1 MIMPLYDDNS
11 KRVRVP
17 FVNYILIAINI
28 FVFAMFQDFGE
39 NERFVYTFSAGPAEI
54 ISGKDIQSGPTVLGK
69 KPSGEEIIRPGLEPT
84 PFTVYITLITSMFM
98 HGSIGHILGN
108 MLFLWIFGDNVED
121 RLGHLQYL
129 LFYII
134 AGILASLAH
143 VATCVL
149 LQSDLLTPS
158 LGASGAISGVM
169 GAYLLFFP
177 NNSVTVLIFRFVA
190 TVPAMVAVGLWFA
203 MQLFSSFMELG
214 AGEGGGVAYGAHIG
228 GFIAGLPLAYFI
240 DKAFGD
246 GKQNALWVET
256 PNIEG

>member
-11 KRVRVP
+11 QRIRTP
-17 FVNYILIAINI
+17 FVNYTLIAINI
-28 FVFAMFQDFGE
+28 FVFVMFQNFGE
-39 NERFVYTFSAGPAEI
+39 NERFVYTFSAVPAEI
-54 ISGKDIQSGPTVLGK
+54 ISGKDIQTSPTVLGK
-69 KPSGEEIIRPGLEPT
+69 TRSGEEIIRPGLEPT

-98 HGSIGHILGN
+98 HGGIGHILGN

-129 LFYII
+129 LFYITV
-134 AGILASLAH
+134 GILASLAH
-143 VATCVL
+143 VATCVVL
-149 LQSDLLTPS
+149 KSDLLTPS

-177 NNSVTVLIFRFVA
+177 NNSVTVLIFRFVT
-190 TVPAMVAVGLWFA
+190 TVPAIVAVGLWFA

-228 GFIAGLPLAYFI
+228 GFIAGIPLAFFI
-240 DKAFGD
+240 DKTLSE
-246 GKQNALWVET
+246 GKQNASWTQNL
-256 PNIEG
+256 

>member
-11 KRVRVP
+11 QRIRTP

-28 FVFAMFQDFGE
+28 FVFVMFQNFGE
-39 NERFVYTFSAGPAEI
+39 NERFIYTFSAVPAEI
-54 ISGKDIQSGPTVLGK
+54 ISGKDIQSSPTVLGK
-69 KPSGEEIIRPGLEPT
+69 TRSGEEIIRPGLEPT

-98 HGSIGHILGN
+98 HGGIGHILGN

-134 AGILASLAH
+134 VGILASLAH

-149 LQSDLLTPS
+149 LKSDLLTPS

-169 GAYLLFFP
+169 GAYLIFYP
-177 NNSVTVLIFRFVA
+177 NNSVTVLIFRFVT
-190 TVPAMVAVGLWFA
+190 TVPAIVAVGLWFA

-228 GFIAGLPLAYFI
+228 GFITGIPLAFFI
-240 DKAFGD
+240 DKTLSE
-246 GKQNALWVET
+246 GKQNASWTQNL
-256 PNIEG
+256 

>member
-1 MIMPLYDDNS
+1 MPLYDDNS

-28 FVFAMFQDFGE
+28 FVFVMFQNFGE
-39 NERFVYTFSAGPAEI
+39 NERFVYTFSAVPAEI
-54 ISGKDIQSGPTVLGK
+54 ISGKDIQSSPTVLGK
-69 KPSGEEIIRPGLEPT
+69 THSGEEIIRPGLEPT

-134 AGILASLAH
+134 VGILASLAH

-149 LQSDLLTPS
+149 LKSDLLTPS

-169 GAYLLFFP
+169 GAYLIFYP
-177 NNSVTVLIFRFVA
+177 NNSVTVLIFRFVT
-190 TVPAMVAVGLWFA
+190 TVPAIVAVGLWFA

-228 GFIAGLPLAYFI
+228 GFIAGIPLAFFI
-240 DKAFGD
+240 DKTLSE
-246 GKQNALWVET
+246 GKQNASWTQNL
-256 PNIEG
+256 

>member
-1 MIMPLYDDNS
+1 MPLYDDNS
-11 KRVRVP
+11 QRIRTP
-17 FVNYILIAINI
+17 FVNYSLIAINI
-28 FVFAMFQDFGE
+28 FVFVMFQNFGE
-39 NERFVYTFSAGPAEI
+39 NERFIYTFSAVPAEI
-54 ISGKDIQSGPTVLGK
+54 ISGKDIQSSPTVLGK
-69 KPSGEEIIRPGLEPT
+69 TRSGEEIIRPGLEPT

-98 HGSIGHILGN
+98 HGGIGHILGN

-134 AGILASLAH
+134 VGILASLAH

-149 LQSDLLTPS
+149 LKSDLLTPS

-169 GAYLLFFP
+169 GAYLIFYP
-177 NNSVTVLIFRFVA
+177 NNSVTVLIFRFVT
-190 TVPAMVAVGLWFA
+190 TVPAIVAVGLWFA

-228 GFIAGLPLAYFI
+228 GFIAGIPLAFFI
-240 DKAFGD
+240 DKTLSE
-246 GKQNALWVET
+246 GKQNASWTQNL
-256 PNIEG
+256 

>member
-11 KRVRVP
+11 QRIRTP
-17 FVNYILIAINI
+17 FVNYTLIAINI
-28 FVFAMFQDFGE
+28 FVFVMFQNFGE
-39 NERFVYTFSAGPAEI
+39 NERFVYTFSAVPAEI
-54 ISGKDIQSGPTVLGK
+54 ISGKDIQSSPTVLGK
-69 KPSGEEIIRPGLEPT
+69 TRSGEEIIRPGLEPT

-98 HGSIGHILGN
+98 HGGIGHILGN

-129 LFYII
+129 LFYITV
-134 AGILASLAH
+134 GVLASLAH

-149 LQSDLLTPS
+149 LKSDLLTPS

-177 NNSVTVLIFRFVA
+177 NNSVTVLIFRFVT
-190 TVPAMVAVGLWFA
+190 TVPAIVAVGLWFA

-228 GFIAGLPLAYFI
+228 GFIAGLPLAFFI
-240 DKAFGD
+240 DKTLSE
-246 GKQNALWVET
+246 GKQNASWTQNL
-256 PNIEG
+256 

>member
-11 KRVRVP
+11 QRIRTP
-17 FVNYILIAINI
+17 FVNYTLIAINI
-28 FVFAMFQDFGE
+28 FVFVMFQNFGE
-39 NERFVYTFSAGPAEI
+39 NERFVYTFSAVPAEI
-54 ISGKDIQSGPTVLGK
+54 ISGKDIQSSPTVLGK
-69 KPSGEEIIRPGLEPT
+69 TRSGEEIIRPGLEPT

-98 HGSIGHILGN
+98 HGGIGHILGN

-134 AGILASLAH
+134 VGILASLAH

-169 GAYLLFFP
+169 GAYILFFP
-177 NNSVTVLIFRFVA
+177 NNSVTVLIFRFVT
-190 TVPAMVAVGLWFA
+190 TVPASVAVGLWFA

-228 GFIAGLPLAYFI
+228 GFIAGLPLAFFI
-240 DKAFGD
+240 DKTLGK
-246 GKQNALWVET
+246 GKQNASWTQNL
-256 PNIEG
+256 

>member
-11 KRVRVP
+11 QRIRTP
-17 FVNYILIAINI
+17 FVNYTLIAINI
-28 FVFAMFQDFGE
+28 FVFVMFQNFGE
-39 NERFVYTFSAGPAEI
+39 NERFVYTFSAVPAEI
-54 ISGKDIQSGPTVLGK
+54 ISGKDIQSSPTVLGK
-69 KPSGEEIIRPGLEPT
+69 TRSGEEIIRPGLEPT

-98 HGSIGHILGN
+98 HGGIGHILGN

-134 AGILASLAH
+134 VGILASLAH

-149 LQSDLLTPS
+149 LKSDLLTPS

-177 NNSVTVLIFRFVA
+177 NNSVTVLIFRFVT
-190 TVPAMVAVGLWFA
+190 TVPAIVAVGLWFA

-228 GFIAGLPLAYFI
+228 GFIAGLPLAFFI
-240 DKAFGD
+240 DKTLGE
-246 GKQNALWVET
+246 GKQNASWTQNL
-256 PNIEG
+256 

>member
-11 KRVRVP
+11 QRIRTP

-28 FVFAMFQDFGE
+28 FVFVMFQNFGE
-39 NERFVYTFSAGPAEI
+39 NERFVYTFSAVPAEI
-54 ISGKDIQSGPTVLGK
+54 ISGKDIQSSPTVLGK
-69 KPSGEEIIRPGLEPT
+69 TRSGEEIIRPGLEPT

-98 HGSIGHILGN
+98 HGGIGHILGN

-134 AGILASLAH
+134 VGILASLAH

-149 LQSDLLTPS
+149 LKSDLLTPS

-169 GAYLLFFP
+169 GAYLIFYP
-177 NNSVTVLIFRFVA
+177 NNSVTVLIFRFVT
-190 TVPAMVAVGLWFA
+190 TVPAIVAVGLWFA

-228 GFIAGLPLAYFI
+228 GFIAGIPLAFFI
-240 DKAFGD
+240 DKTLSE
-246 GKQNALWVET
+246 GKQNASWTQNL
-256 PNIEG
+256 

>member
-11 KRVRVP
+11 QRIRTP
-17 FVNYILIAINI
+17 FVNYTLIAINI
-28 FVFAMFQDFGE
+28 FVFAMFQNFGE
-39 NERFVYTFSAGPAEI
+39 NERFVYTFSAVPAEI
-54 ISGKDIQSGPTVLGK
+54 ISGKDIQSSPTVLGK
-69 KPSGEEIIRPGLEPT
+69 TRSGEEIIRPGLEPT

-98 HGSIGHILGN
+98 HGGIGHILGN

-134 AGILASLAH
+134 VGILASLAH

-149 LQSDLLTPS
+149 LKSDLLTPS

-169 GAYLLFFP
+169 GAYLIFYP
-177 NNSVTVLIFRFVA
+177 NNSVTVLIFRFVT
-190 TVPAMVAVGLWFA
+190 TVPAIVAVGLWFA

-228 GFIAGLPLAYFI
+228 GFIAGIPLAFFI
-240 DKAFGD
+240 DKTLSE
-246 GKQNALWVET
+246 GKQNASWTQNL
-256 PNIEG
+256 

>member
-28 FVFAMFQDFGE
+28 FVFVMFQNFGE
-39 NERFVYTFSAGPAEI
+39 NERFIYTFSAVPAEI
-54 ISGKDIQSGPTVLGK
+54 ISGKDIQSDPTVLGK

-98 HGSIGHILGN
+98 HAGVGHILGN

-129 LFYII
+129 VFYMI
-134 AGILASLAH
+134 AGVLASLAH

-177 NNSVTVLIFRFVA
+177 NNSVTVLIFRFIA

-240 DKAFGD
+240 DK
-246 GKQNALWVET
+246 
-256 PNIEG
+256 

>member
-11 KRVRVP
+11 QRIRTP

-28 FVFAMFQDFGE
+28 FVFVMFQNFGE
-39 NERFVYTFSAGPAEI
+39 NERFIYTFSAVPAEI
-54 ISGKDIQSGPTVLGK
+54 ISGKDIQSSPTVLGK
-69 KPSGEEIIRPGLEPT
+69 TRSGEEIIRPGLEPT

-98 HGSIGHILGN
+98 HGGIGHILGN

-134 AGILASLAH
+134 VGILASLAH

-149 LQSDLLTPS
+149 LKSDLLTPS

-169 GAYLLFFP
+169 GAYLIFYP
-177 NNSVTVLIFRFVA
+177 NNSVTVLIFRFVT
-190 TVPAMVAVGLWFA
+190 TVPAIVAVGLWFA
-203 MQLFSSFMELG
+203 MQLFSSFMEFG

-228 GFIAGLPLAYFI
+228 GFIAGLPLAFFI
-240 DKAFGD
+240 DKTLSEGN
-246 GKQNALWVET
+246 QNASWTQNL
-256 PNIEG
+256 

>member
-1 MIMPLYDDNS
+1 MPLYDDNS
-11 KRVRVP
+11 QRIRTP
-17 FVNYILIAINI
+17 FINYILIAINL
-28 FVFAMFQDFGE
+28 FVFVMFQNFGE
-39 NERFVYTFSAGPAEI
+39 NERFIYTFSAVPAEI

-69 KPSGEEIIRPGLEPT
+69 TRSGEEIIRPGLEPT

-149 LQSDLLTPS
+149 IQSDLLTPS

-190 TVPAMVAVGLWFA
+190 TVPAIVAVGLWFA

-214 AGEGGGVAYGAHIG
+214 PGEGGGVAYGAHIG
-228 GFIAGLPLAYFI
+228 GFIVGLPLAFFI
-240 DKAFGD
+240 DKALSE
-246 GKQNALWVET
+246 GKQNASWGQT
-256 PNIEG
+256 P

>member
-11 KRVRVP
+11 QRIRTP

-28 FVFAMFQDFGE
+28 FVFVMFQNFGE
-39 NERFVYTFSAGPAEI
+39 NERFIYTFSAVPAEI
-54 ISGKDIQSGPTVLGK
+54 ISGKDIQSSPTVLGK
-69 KPSGEEIIRPGLEPT
+69 TRSGEEIIRPGLEPT

-98 HGSIGHILGN
+98 HGGIGHILGN

-134 AGILASLAH
+134 VGILASLAH

-149 LQSDLLTPS
+149 LKSDLLTPS

-169 GAYLLFFP
+169 GAYLLFYP
-177 NNSVTVLIFRFVA
+177 NNSVTVLIFRFVT
-190 TVPAMVAVGLWFA
+190 TVPAIVAVGLWFA

-228 GFIAGLPLAYFI
+228 GFIAGSPLAFFI
-240 DKAFGD
+240 DKTLSE
-246 GKQNALWVET
+246 GKQNASWTQNL
-256 PNIEG
+256 

>member
-11 KRVRVP
+11 QRNRTP
-17 FVNYILIAINI
+17 FVNYTLIAINI
-28 FVFAMFQDFGE
+28 FVFAMFQNFGE
-39 NERFVYTFSAGPAEI
+39 NERFVYTFSAVPAEI
-54 ISGKDIQSGPTVLGK
+54 ISGKDIQSSPTVLGK
-69 KPSGEEIIRPGLEPT
+69 TRSGEEIIRPGLEPT

-98 HGSIGHILGN
+98 HGGVGHILGN

-134 AGILASLAH
+134 VGILASLAH

-149 LQSDLLTPS
+149 LKSDLLTPS

-177 NNSVTVLIFRFVA
+177 NNSVTVLIFRFVT
-190 TVPAMVAVGLWFA
+190 TVPAIVAVGLWFA

-228 GFIAGLPLAYFI
+228 GFIAGLPLAFFI
-240 DKAFGD
+240 DKKLSE
-246 GKQNALWVET
+246 GKQNASWTQNL
-256 PNIEG
+256 

>member
-11 KRVRVP
+11 QRIRTP
-17 FVNYILIAINI
+17 FVNYTLIAINI
-28 FVFAMFQDFGE
+28 FVFAMFQNFGE
-39 NERFVYTFSAGPAEI
+39 NERFVYTFSAVPAEI
-54 ISGKDIQSGPTVLGK
+54 ISGKDIQSSPTVLGK
-69 KPSGEEIIRPGLEPT
+69 TRSGEEIIRPGLEPT

-98 HGSIGHILGN
+98 HGGIGHILGN

-134 AGILASLAH
+134 VGILASLAH

-169 GAYLLFFP
+169 GAYILFFP
-177 NNSVTVLIFRFVA
+177 NNSVTVLIFRFVT
-190 TVPAMVAVGLWFA
+190 TVPASVAVGLWFA

-228 GFIAGLPLAYFI
+228 GFIAGLPLAFFI
-240 DKAFGD
+240 DKTLSE
-246 GKQNALWVET
+246 GKQNASWTQNL
-256 PNIEG
+256 

>member
-11 KRVRVP
+11 QRIRTP

-28 FVFAMFQDFGE
+28 FVFVMFQNFGE
-39 NERFVYTFSAGPAEI
+39 NERFIYTFSAVPAEI
-54 ISGKDIQSGPTVLGK
+54 ISGKDIQSSPTVLGK
-69 KPSGEEIIRPGLEPT
+69 TRSGEEIIRPGLEPT

-98 HGSIGHILGN
+98 HGGIGHILGN

-134 AGILASLAH
+134 VGILASLAH
-143 VATCVL
+143 IATCVL
-149 LQSDLLTPS
+149 LKSDLLTPS

-169 GAYLLFFP
+169 GAYLIFYP
-177 NNSVTVLIFRFVA
+177 NNSVTVLIFRFVT
-190 TVPAMVAVGLWFA
+190 TVPAIVAVGLWFA

-228 GFIAGLPLAYFI
+228 GFIAGIPLAFFI
-240 DKAFGD
+240 DKTLSE
-246 GKQNALWVET
+246 GKQNASWTQNL
-256 PNIEG
+256 

>member
-1 MIMPLYDDNS
+1 MMPLYDDNS
-11 KRVRVP
+11 QRIRTP
-17 FVNYILIAINI
+17 FVNYTLIAINI
-28 FVFAMFQDFGE
+28 FVFAMFQNFGE
-39 NERFVYTFSAGPAEI
+39 NERFVYTFSAVPAEI
-54 ISGKDIQSGPTVLGK
+54 ISGKDIQSSPTVLGK
-69 KPSGEEIIRPGLEPT
+69 TRSGEDIIQLGLEPT

-98 HGSIGHILGN
+98 HGDIGHILGN

-134 AGILASLAH
+134 VGILASLAH

-149 LQSDLLTPS
+149 LKSDLLTPS

-169 GAYLLFFP
+169 GAYLLFYP
-177 NNSVTVLIFRFVA
+177 NNSVTVLIFRFVT

-203 MQLFSSFMELG
+203 MQLFSSFIELG

-228 GFIAGLPLAYFI
+228 GFIAGIPLAFFI
-240 DKAFGD
+240 DKTLGE
-246 GKQNALWVET
+246 GKQNASWTQNL
-256 PNIEG
+256 

>member
-11 KRVRVP
+11 QRIRTP
-17 FVNYILIAINI
+17 FVNYTLIAINV
-28 FVFAMFQDFGE
+28 FVFVMFQNFGE
-39 NERFVYTFSAGPAEI
+39 NERFIYTFSAVPAEI
-54 ISGKDIQSGPTVLGK
+54 ISGKDIQTSPTVLGK
-69 KPSGEEIIRPGLEPT
+69 TRSGEEIIRPGLEPT

-98 HGSIGHILGN
+98 HGGIGHILGN

-134 AGILASLAH
+134 AGIFASLAH

-149 LQSDLLTPS
+149 LKSDLLTPS

-177 NNSVTVLIFRFVA
+177 NNNVTVLIFRFVT

-228 GFIAGLPLAYFI
+228 GFIAGLPLAFFI
-240 DKAFGD
+240 DKTLSE
-246 GKQNALWVET
+246 GKQNASWTQNL
-256 PNIEG
+256 

>member
-11 KRVRVP
+11 QRIRTP

-28 FVFAMFQDFGE
+28 FVFVMFQNFGE
-39 NERFVYTFSAGPAEI
+39 NERFIYTFSAVPAEI
-54 ISGKDIQSGPTVLGK
+54 ISGKDIQSSPTVLGK
-69 KPSGEEIIRPGLEPT
+69 TRSGEEIIRPGLEPT

-98 HGSIGHILGN
+98 HGGIGHILGN

-134 AGILASLAH
+134 VGILASLAH

-149 LQSDLLTPS
+149 LKSDLLTPS

-169 GAYLLFFP
+169 GAYLLFYP
-177 NNSVTVLIFRFVA
+177 NNSVTVLIFRFVT
-190 TVPAMVAVGLWFA
+190 TVPAIVAVGLWFV
-203 MQLFSSFMELG
+203 MQLFSGLMELG

-228 GFIAGLPLAYFI
+228 GFIAGIPLAFFI

-246 GKQNALWVET
+246 GKQNVSWTES

>member
-1 MIMPLYDDNS
+1 MPLYDDNS
-11 KRVRVP
+11 QRIRTP

-28 FVFAMFQDFGE
+28 FVFVMFLNFGE
-39 NERFVYTFSAGPAEI
+39 NERFIYTFSAVPAEI
-54 ISGKDIQSGPTVLGK
+54 ISGKDIQSSPTVLGK
-69 KPSGEEIIRPGLEPT
+69 TRSGEEIIRPGLEPT

-98 HGSIGHILGN
+98 HGGIGHILGN

-134 AGILASLAH
+134 VGILASLAH

-149 LQSDLLTPS
+149 LKSDLLTPS

-169 GAYLLFFP
+169 GAYLIFYP
-177 NNSVTVLIFRFVA
+177 NNSVTVLIFRFVT
-190 TVPAMVAVGLWFA
+190 TVPAIVAVGLWFA

-228 GFIAGLPLAYFI
+228 GFIAGIPLAFFI
-240 DKAFGD
+240 DKTLSE
-246 GKQNALWVET
+246 GKQNASWTQNL
-256 PNIEG
+256 

>member
-11 KRVRVP
+11 QRIRTP
-17 FVNYILIAINI
+17 FVNYTLIAINI
-28 FVFAMFQDFGE
+28 FVFAMFQNFGE
-39 NERFVYTFSAGPAEI
+39 NERFVYTFSAVPAEI
-54 ISGKDIQSGPTVLGK
+54 ISGKDIQSSPTVLGK
-69 KPSGEEIIRPGLEPT
+69 TRSGEEIIRPGLEPT

-98 HGSIGHILGN
+98 HGGIGHILGN

-134 AGILASLAH
+134 VGILASLAH

-169 GAYLLFFP
+169 GAYILFFP
-177 NNSVTVLIFRFVA
+177 NNSVTVLIFRFVT
-190 TVPAMVAVGLWFA
+190 TVPASVAVGLWFA

-228 GFIAGLPLAYFI
+228 GFIAGLPLAFFI
-240 DKAFGD
+240 DKTLGK
-246 GKQNALWVET
+246 GKQNASWTQNL
-256 PNIEG
+256 

>member
-1 MIMPLYDDNS
+1 
-11 KRVRVP
+11 V
-17 FVNYILIAINI
+17 
-28 FVFAMFQDFGE
+28 
-39 NERFVYTFSAGPAEI
+39 PAEI
-54 ISGKDIQSGPTVLGK
+54 ISGKDIQSSPTVLGK
-69 KPSGEEIIRPGLEPT
+69 TRSGEEIIRPGLEPT

-98 HGSIGHILGN
+98 HGGIGHILGN

-134 AGILASLAH
+134 VGILASLAH

-149 LQSDLLTPS
+149 LKSDLLTPS

-169 GAYLLFFP
+169 GAYLLFYP
-177 NNSVTVLIFRFVA
+177 NNSVTVLIFRFVT
-190 TVPAMVAVGLWFA
+190 TVPAIVAVGLWFA

-228 GFIAGLPLAYFI
+228 GFIAGIPLAFFI
-240 DKAFGD
+240 DKTLSE
-246 GKQNALWVET
+246 GKQNASWTQNL
-256 PNIEG
+256 

>member
-1 MIMPLYDDNS
+1 MPLYDDNS
-11 KRVRVP
+11 QRIRTP

-28 FVFAMFQDFGE
+28 FVFVMFQNFGE
-39 NERFVYTFSAGPAEI
+39 NERFIYTFSAVPAEI
-54 ISGKDIQSGPTVLGK
+54 ISGKDIQSSPTVLGK
-69 KPSGEEIIRPGLEPT
+69 TRSGEEIIQPGLEPT

-98 HGSIGHILGN
+98 HGGIGHILGN

-134 AGILASLAH
+134 VGILASLAH

-149 LQSDLLTPS
+149 LKSDLLTPS

-169 GAYLLFFP
+169 GAYLIFYP
-177 NNSVTVLIFRFVA
+177 NNSVTVLIFRFVT
-190 TVPAMVAVGLWFA
+190 TVPAIVAVGLWFA

-228 GFIAGLPLAYFI
+228 GFIAGIPLAFFI
-240 DKAFGD
+240 DKTLSE
-246 GKQNALWVET
+246 GKQNASWTQNL
-256 PNIEG
+256 

>member
-11 KRVRVP
+11 QRIRTP

-28 FVFAMFQDFGE
+28 FVFVMFQNFGE
-39 NERFVYTFSAGPAEI
+39 NERFIYTFSAVPAEI
-54 ISGKDIQSGPTVLGK
+54 ISGKDIQSSPTVLGK
-69 KPSGEEIIRPGLEPT
+69 TRSGEEIIRPGLEPT

-98 HGSIGHILGN
+98 HGGIGHILGN

-134 AGILASLAH
+134 VGILASLAH

-149 LQSDLLTPS
+149 LKSDLLTPS

-169 GAYLLFFP
+169 GAYLIFYP
-177 NNSVTVLIFRFVA
+177 NNSVTVLIFRFVT
-190 TVPAMVAVGLWFA
+190 TVPAIVAVGLWFA

-228 GFIAGLPLAYFI
+228 GFIAGIPLAFFI
-240 DKAFGD
+240 DKTLSE
-246 GKQNALWVET
+246 GKQNASWT
-256 PNIEG
+256 QNI

>member
-11 KRVRVP
+11 QRIRTP

-28 FVFAMFQDFGE
+28 FVFVMFQNFGE
-39 NERFVYTFSAGPAEI
+39 NERFIYTFSAVPAEI
-54 ISGKDIQSGPTVLGK
+54 ISGKDIQSSPTVLGK

-98 HGSIGHILGN
+98 HGGIGHILGN

-134 AGILASLAH
+134 VGILASLAH

-149 LQSDLLTPS
+149 LKSDLLTPS

-169 GAYLLFFP
+169 GAYLIFYP
-177 NNSVTVLIFRFVA
+177 NNSVTVLIFRFVT
-190 TVPAMVAVGLWFA
+190 TVPAIVAVGLWFA

-228 GFIAGLPLAYFI
+228 GFIAGIPLAFFI
-240 DKAFGD
+240 DKTLSE
-246 GKQNALWVET
+246 GKQNASWTQNL
-256 PNIEG
+256 

>member
-11 KRVRVP
+11 QRIRTP
-17 FVNYILIAINI
+17 FVNYTLIAINI
-28 FVFAMFQDFGE
+28 FVFVMFQNFGE
-39 NERFVYTFSAGPAEI
+39 NERFVYTFSAVPAEI
-54 ISGKDIQSGPTVLGK
+54 ISGKDIQSSPTVLGK
-69 KPSGEEIIRPGLEPT
+69 TRSGEEIIRPGLEPT

-98 HGSIGHILGN
+98 HGGIGHILGN

-134 AGILASLAH
+134 VGILASLAH

-149 LQSDLLTPS
+149 LKSDLLTPS

-177 NNSVTVLIFRFVA
+177 NNSVTVLIFRFVT
-190 TVPAMVAVGLWFA
+190 TVPAIVAVGLWFA
-203 MQLFSSFMELG
+203 MQLFSSFMEFG

-228 GFIAGLPLAYFI
+228 GFIAGLPLAFFI
-240 DKAFGD
+240 DKTLSE
-246 GKQNALWVET
+246 GKQNASWTQNL
-256 PNIEG
+256 

>member
-1 MIMPLYDDNS
+1 MPLYDDNS
-11 KRVRVP
+11 QRIRTP

-28 FVFAMFQDFGE
+28 FVFVMFQNFGE
-39 NERFVYTFSAGPAEI
+39 NERFIYTFSAVPAEI
-54 ISGKDIQSGPTVLGK
+54 ISGKDIQSSPTVLGK
-69 KPSGEEIIRPGLEPT
+69 TRSGEEIIRPGLEPT

-98 HGSIGHILGN
+98 HGGIGHILGN
-108 MLFLWIFGDNVED
+108 MLFLWSFGDNVED

-134 AGILASLAH
+134 VGILASLAH

-149 LQSDLLTPS
+149 LKSDLLTPS

-169 GAYLLFFP
+169 GAYLIFYP
-177 NNSVTVLIFRFVA
+177 NNSVTVLIFRFVT
-190 TVPAMVAVGLWFA
+190 TVPAIVAVGLWFA

-228 GFIAGLPLAYFI
+228 GFIAGIPLAFFI
-240 DKAFGD
+240 DKTLSE
-246 GKQNALWVET
+246 GKQNASWTQNL
-256 PNIEG
+256 

>member
-11 KRVRVP
+11 QRIRTP
-17 FVNYILIAINI
+17 FVNYTLIAINI
-28 FVFAMFQDFGE
+28 FVFAMFQNFGE
-39 NERFVYTFSAGPAEI
+39 NERFVYTFSAVPAEI
-54 ISGKDIQSGPTVLGK
+54 ISGKDIQSSPTVLGK
-69 KPSGEEIIRPGLEPT
+69 TRSGEEIIRPGLEPT

-98 HGSIGHILGN
+98 HGGIGHILGN

-134 AGILASLAH
+134 VGILASLAH

-149 LQSDLLTPS
+149 LKSDLLTPS

-177 NNSVTVLIFRFVA
+177 NNSVTVLIFRFVT

-228 GFIAGLPLAYFI
+228 GFIAGLPLAFFI
-240 DKAFGD
+240 DKTLGK
-246 GKQNALWVET
+246 GKQNASWTQNL
-256 PNIEG
+256 

>member
-11 KRVRVP
+11 QRIRTP
-17 FVNYILIAINI
+17 FVNYTLIAINI
-28 FVFAMFQDFGE
+28 FVFVMFQNFGE
-39 NERFVYTFSAGPAEI
+39 NERFVYTFSAVPAEI
-54 ISGKDIQSGPTVLGK
+54 ISGKDIQSSPTVLGK
-69 KPSGEEIIRPGLEPT
+69 TRSGEEIIRPGLEPT

-98 HGSIGHILGN
+98 HGGIGHILGN

-129 LFYII
+129 LFYITV
-134 AGILASLAH
+134 GVLASLAH

-149 LQSDLLTPS
+149 LKSDLLTPS

-177 NNSVTVLIFRFVA
+177 NNSVTVLIFRFVT
-190 TVPAMVAVGLWFA
+190 TVPAIVAVGLWFA

-228 GFIAGLPLAYFI
+228 GFIAGLPLAFFI
-240 DKAFGD
+240 DKTLGE
-246 GKQNALWVET
+246 GKQNASWTQNL
-256 PNIEG
+256 

>member
-11 KRVRVP
+11 QRIRTP

-28 FVFAMFQDFGE
+28 FVFVMFQNFGE
-39 NERFVYTFSAGPAEI
+39 NERFIYTFSAVPAEI
-54 ISGKDIQSGPTVLGK
+54 ISGKDIQSSPTVLGK
-69 KPSGEEIIRPGLEPT
+69 TRSGEEIIRPGLEPT

-98 HGSIGHILGN
+98 HGGIGHILGN

-134 AGILASLAH
+134 VGILASLAH

-149 LQSDLLTPS
+149 LKSDLLTPS

-169 GAYLLFFP
+169 GAYLIFYP
-177 NNSVTVLIFRFVA
+177 NNSVTVLIFRFVT
-190 TVPAMVAVGLWFA
+190 TVPAIVAVGLWFA

-228 GFIAGLPLAYFI
+228 GFIAGLPLAFFI
-240 DKAFGD
+240 DKTLSE
-246 GKQNALWVET
+246 GKQNASWTQNL
-256 PNIEG
+256 

>member
-1 MIMPLYDDNS
+1 MPLYDDNS
-11 KRVRVP
+11 QRIRTP

-28 FVFAMFQDFGE
+28 FVFVMFQNFGE
-39 NERFVYTFSAGPAEI
+39 NERFIYTFSAVPAEI
-54 ISGKDIQSGPTVLGK
+54 ISGKDIQSSPTVLGK
-69 KPSGEEIIRPGLEPT
+69 TRSGEEIIRPGLEPT

-98 HGSIGHILGN
+98 HGGIGHILGN

-129 LFYII
+129 LFYSIG
-134 AGILASLAH
+134 GILASLAH

-149 LQSDLLTPS
+149 LKSDLLTPS

-169 GAYLLFFP
+169 GAYLIFYP
-177 NNSVTVLIFRFVA
+177 NNSVTVLIFRFVT
-190 TVPAMVAVGLWFA
+190 TVPAIVAVGLWFA

-228 GFIAGLPLAYFI
+228 GFIAGIPLAFFI
-240 DKAFGD
+240 DKTLSE
-246 GKQNALWVET
+246 GKQNASWTQNL
-256 PNIEG
+256 

>member
-28 FVFAMFQDFGE
+28 FVFVMFQNFGE
-39 NERFVYTFSAGPAEI
+39 NERFVYTFSAVPAEI
-54 ISGKDIQSGPTVLGK
+54 ISGKDIQSSPTVLGK
-69 KPSGEEIIRPGLEPT
+69 TRSGEEIIRPGLEPT

-98 HGSIGHILGN
+98 HGGIGHILGN

-134 AGILASLAH
+134 VGILASLAH

-149 LQSDLLTPS
+149 LKSDLLTPS

-177 NNSVTVLIFRFVA
+177 NNSVTVLIFRFVT
-190 TVPAMVAVGLWFA
+190 TVPAIVAVGLWFA

-240 DKAFGD
+240 NKAFGD
-246 GKQNALWVET
+246 GKQNASWVEA

>member
-11 KRVRVP
+11 QRIRTP
-17 FVNYILIAINI
+17 FVNYTLIAINI
-28 FVFAMFQDFGE
+28 FVFVMFQNFGE
-39 NERFVYTFSAGPAEI
+39 NERFVYTFSAVPAEI
-54 ISGKDIQSGPTVLGK
+54 ISGKDIQSSPTVLGK
-69 KPSGEEIIRPGLEPT
+69 TRSGEEIIRPGLEPT

-98 HGSIGHILGN
+98 HGGIGHILGN

-129 LFYII
+129 LFYITV
-134 AGILASLAH
+134 GVLASLAH

-149 LQSDLLTPS
+149 LKSDLLTPS

-177 NNSVTVLIFRFVA
+177 NNSVTVLIFRFVT

-214 AGEGGGVAYGAHIG
+214 AGEGDGVAYGAHIG
-228 GFIAGLPLAYFI
+228 GFIAGLPLAFFI
-240 DKAFGD
+240 DKTLSE
-246 GKQNALWVET
+246 GKQNASWTQNL
-256 PNIEG
+256 

>member
-11 KRVRVP
+11 QRNRTP
-17 FVNYILIAINI
+17 FVNYTLIAINI
-28 FVFAMFQDFGE
+28 FVFAMFQNFGE
-39 NERFVYTFSAGPAEI
+39 NERFVYTFSAVPAEI
-54 ISGKDIQSGPTVLGK
+54 ISGKDIQSSPTVLGK
-69 KPSGEEIIRPGLEPT
+69 TRSGEEIIRPGLEPT

-98 HGSIGHILGN
+98 HGGVGHILGN

-134 AGILASLAH
+134 VGILASLAH

-149 LQSDLLTPS
+149 LKSDLLTPS
-158 LGASGAISGVM
+158 LGASGALSGVM

-177 NNSVTVLIFRFVA
+177 NNSVTVLIFRFVT
-190 TVPAMVAVGLWFA
+190 TVPAIVAVGLWFA

-228 GFIAGLPLAYFI
+228 GFIAGLPLAFFI
-240 DKAFGD
+240 DKTLGE
-246 GKQNALWVET
+246 GKQNASWTQNL
-256 PNIEG
+256 